1 MKLSN
6 VSPAPAS
13 GKPGDWCGRIRQ
25 IGPFVVPLFAMRRP
39 FSALIAV
46 FLASLVF
53 LLSPGCATF
62 SKSTDDLAVTLADLR
77 PIEAT
82 TFETRLALTV
92 RFTNQSP
99 RPLSLSGSRH
109 ALALN
114 GRTVGTAVS
123 AEPLE
128 LPALSTQTQE
138 ITLNLSNFSLLAL
151 VRELQRNPVALY
163 KIESTLFAS
172 GAFSRSLRA
181 QQTGTL
187 DLSTLASSPVR

>member
-1 MKLSN
+1 
-6 VSPAPAS
+6 
-13 GKPGDWCGRIRQ
+13 
-25 IGPFVVPLFAMRRP
+25 MRRP
-39 FSALIAV
+39 FPALLAV
-46 FLASLVF
+46 FLAAL
-53 LLSPGCATF
+53 LLALSPGCATF
-62 SKSTDDLAVTLADLR
+62 PRSTDDLAVTLANLH

-109 ALALN
+109 SLALN
-114 GRTVGTAVS
+114 GRTIGTAVN

-138 ITLNLSNFSLLAL
+138 ITLTLSNFALLGL

-163 KIESTLFAS
+163 RIESTLFTS
-172 GAFSRSLRA
+172 GTFSRALRTR
-181 QQTGTL
+181 QTGTL
-187 DLSTLASSPVR
+187 DLTALASSPVQ

>member
-1 MKLSN
+1 
-6 VSPAPAS
+6 
-13 GKPGDWCGRIRQ
+13 
-25 IGPFVVPLFAMRRP
+25 MRRLFP
-39 FSALIAV
+39 ALSAL
-46 FLASLVF
+46 FLSA
-53 LLSPGCATF
+53 LLLGLLPGCAAF
-62 SKSTDDLAVTLADLR
+62 PKASDDLAVTLSNLH
-77 PIEAT
+77 PVEAT

-109 ALALN
+109 SLTLN

-123 AEPLE
+123 AEPLD

-138 ITLNLSNFSLLAL
+138 ITLNLSNFALLAL

-163 KIESTLFAS
+163 RIESTLFAS
-172 GAFSRSLRA
+172 GPFSRALRT

-187 DLSTLASSPVR
+187 DLTTLASSPVR

>member
-1 MKLSN
+1 
-6 VSPAPAS
+6 
-13 GKPGDWCGRIRQ
+13 
-25 IGPFVVPLFAMRRP
+25 MRRP
-39 FSALIAV
+39 LPAL
-46 FLASLVF
+46 LAFCLAALVL

-62 SKSTDDLAVTLADLR
+62 PKTSDDLVVTLADLH
-77 PIEAT
+77 PVEAT

-92 RFTNQSP
+92 RFTNQGP

-109 ALALN
+109 SLALN

-138 ITLNLSNFSLLAL
+138 ITLNLSNFALLAL

-163 KIESTLFAS
+163 RIESTLFAA
-172 GAFSRSLRA
+172 GTFSRALRT

-187 DLSTLASSPVR
+187 DLTALAGSPVR